1 MDKYEQFAKAD
12 NEFFKTPVYGITE
25 DVESTTLH
33 VTISKE
39 YHELILESLQELFPD
54 EEFQPYCVPLSDE
67 LDIERII
74 QNMKDK
80 LETVE
85 SVESE

>member
-1 MDKYEQFAKAD
+1 MDRYEQFAKAD

-25 DVESTTLH
+25 DVSSTTLH

-39 YHELILESLQELFPD
+39 YHESILKSLQELFPD
-54 EEFQPYCVPLSDE
+54 EEFQPYCVPLGDE
-67 LDIERII
+67 FDIDRII
-74 QNMKDK
+74 QNMNDK

-85 SVESE
+85 SVESD